1 MSALAAPP
9 QPTLDVSGTPR
20 VPFARLVR
28 VEWRKMMDTRGGRW
42 LLGITGGLLGLVFGI
57 VLLLV
62 ALVDEVVLSA
72 TDWMNILTIPLSMLV
87 PVIAITI
94 VTQEWSQ
101 RTAMVT
107 FALEASRLRV
117 VLAKLVAVMV
127 LGAATIVLALVLG
140 VLGNALGPALAGTD
154 ANWNVTAGALGWALA
169 TQILYLLMG
178 FGFGLLLLSS
188 PAALALYY
196 VYVWI
201 LEGGVLLPGIM
212 YVLWFTFDWAQ
223 SILPWISM
231 RIAMLPFQITDAD
244 AQTLENDL
252 GASFDTGALGVARLI
267 TSVLLWVGIPLALG
281 TWRLL
286 RAEVK

>member
-9 QPTLDVSGTPR
+9 PTLDVSNTPP
-20 VPFARLVR
+20 VPFVRLVK
-28 VEWRKMMDTRGGRW
+28 VEWRKMLDTRSGLW
-42 LLGITGGLLGLVFGI
+42 LLLISAGLLALISGI
-57 VLLLV
+57 VLL
-62 ALVDEVVLSA
+62 VVTLA
-72 TDWMNILTIPLSMLV
+72 DVTPPTANDWLNIMTIPVSMLV
-87 PVIAITI
+87 PVMAITI

-117 VLAKLVAVMV
+117 VLAKLVAVMA
-127 LGAATIVLALVLG
+127 LGAATIALAAVLG
-140 VLGNALGPALAGTD
+140 LVGNVVGAAIAGTD
-154 ANWNVTAGALGWALA
+154 ADWNVTVGAFGWALA
-169 TQILYLLMG
+169 TQVLYLLMG

-201 LEGGVLLPGIM
+201 LEGGVIIPGIM
-212 YVLWFTFDWAQ
+212 YVLWFSFDWAQ
-223 SILPWISM
+223 SLLPWISM
-231 RIAMLPFQITDAD
+231 RLSMLPFQLGDDDVRSIE
-244 AQTLENDL
+244 QDL
-252 GASFDTGALGVARLI
+252 GATLDTGVLGLARVV
-267 TSVLLWVGIPLALG
+267 TSVLIWVGIPLLLG

>member
-1 MSALAAPP
+1 MSSLAAPP
-9 QPTLDVSGTPR
+9 QSLDVSNTPA
-20 VPFARLVR
+20 VPFGRLVK
-28 VEWRKMMDTRGGRW
+28 VEWRKMLDTRAGLW
-42 LLGITGGLLGLVFGI
+42 LLIISAGLLALISGI
-57 VLLLV
+57 VLLVV
-62 ALVDEVVLSA
+62 ALADVTPPSA
-72 TDWMNILTIPLSMLV
+72 NDWLNIMTIPVSMLV
-87 PVIAITI
+87 PVMAITI

-117 VLAKLVAVMV
+117 VLAKLVAVMA
-127 LGAATIVLALVLG
+127 LGAATIVLAAVLG
-140 VLGNALGPALAGTD
+140 LVGNVVGAAIAGTD
-154 ANWNVTAGALGWALA
+154 ADWNVTVGAFGWALA
-169 TQILYLLMG
+169 TQVLYLLMG

-201 LEGGVLLPGIM
+201 LEGGVIIPGIM
-212 YVLWFTFDWAQ
+212 YVLWFSFDWAQ

-231 RIAMLPFQITDAD
+231 RLSMLPFQLSDDDVRTIE
-244 AQTLENDL
+244 QDL
-252 GASFDTGALGVARLI
+252 GATLDTGALGIARVI
-267 TSVLLWVGIPLALG
+267 TSVLIWVGIPLLLG

>member
-1 MSALAAPP
+1 MSDLAAP
-9 QPTLDVSGTPR
+9 QLTLDVSSTPR
-20 VPFARLVR
+20 VPFGRLVL
-28 VEWRKMMDTRGGRW
+28 VEWRKMLDTRAGRW
-42 LLGITGGLLGLVFGI
+42 LLGITAGLLALLSAVIMLV
-57 VLLLV
+57 V
-62 ALVDEVVLSA
+62 ALADISPPTA
-72 TDWMNILTIPLSMLV
+72 NDWLNIMTIPVSMLV
-87 PVIAITI
+87 PVMAITI

-117 VLAKLVAVMV
+117 VLAKLLAVMA

-140 VLGNALGPALAGTD
+140 LVGNVIGAGIAGVD
-154 ANWNVTAGALGWALA
+154 AEWNVTASVFVWALA
-169 TQILYLLMG
+169 TQVLYLLMG

-212 YVLWFTFDWAQ
+212 YVLYFTMDWAQ

-231 RIAMLPFQITDAD
+231 RLAMLPYQLSDAD
-244 AQTLENDL
+244 ARSFESDL
-252 GASFDTGALGVARLI
+252 GFSFDTGALGLARVL
-267 TSVLLWVGIPLALG
+267 TSVFIWVGLPLILG